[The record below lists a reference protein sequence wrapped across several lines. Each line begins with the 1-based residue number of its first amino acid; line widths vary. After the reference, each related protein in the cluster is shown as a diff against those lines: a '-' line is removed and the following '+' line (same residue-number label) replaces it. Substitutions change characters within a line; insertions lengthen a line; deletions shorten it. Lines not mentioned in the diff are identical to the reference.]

1 MYAQCQY
8 AEMRIGMVEKIR
20 ELYVKYEEIIV
31 YLIVGVVN
39 TIISWGAWFLCAYT
53 FLDAEIVWQNVL
65 LSVISWVVGVVTGYF
80 MNRKF
85 VFKSH
90 EPNIWKEFLQF
101 SGGRLSTW
109 ALDAVMMVLMVNLMH
124 IHEGFSKIF
133 VSVLVMIGN
142 YIISKFF
149 VFKKTEP
156 AKEQTA
162 KQEG

>member
-1 MYAQCQY
+1 
-8 AEMRIGMVEKIR
+8 MRIRIVEKVK
-20 ELYVKYEEIIV
+20 ELYAKYEEIIV

-39 TIISWGAWFLCAYT
+39 TIISWAAWFGCAYT
-53 FLDAEIVWQNVL
+53 FLNAEIVWQNFL
-65 LSVISWVVGVVTGYF
+65 LSVISWVVGVITGYF

-109 ALDAVMMVLMVNLMH
+109 ALDAVMMILMVNILH

-133 VSVLVMIGN
+133 VSALVMVGN

-149 VFKKTEP
+149 VFKKDKPVE
-156 AKEQTA
+156 EQA
-162 KQEG
+162 VK

>member
-1 MYAQCQY
+1 M
-8 AEMRIGMVEKIR
+8 IEKIKA
-20 ELYVKYEEIIV
+20 LYVKYEEIIV

-39 TIISWGAWFLCAYT
+39 TIISWAAWFACAYT
-53 FLDAEIVWQNVL
+53 FLDAEIVWQNFL

-109 ALDAVMMVLMVNLMH
+109 ALDEVMMILMVNILH
-124 IHEGFSKIF
+124 IHAGFSKIF
-133 VSVLVMIGN
+133 VSALVMVGN

-149 VFKKTEP
+149 VFKKD
-156 AKEQTA
+156 KSGSEQTA
-162 KQEG
+162 E